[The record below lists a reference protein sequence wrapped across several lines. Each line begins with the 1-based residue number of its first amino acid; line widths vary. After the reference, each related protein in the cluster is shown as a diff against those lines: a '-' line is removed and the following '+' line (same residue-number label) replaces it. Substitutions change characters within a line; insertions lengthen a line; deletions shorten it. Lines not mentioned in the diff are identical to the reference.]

1 MEINTIN
8 PASFTGNLNA
18 VIYDHNGNIVPQTEL
33 YNFSEY
39 KVLTSPELLDLNINI
54 DKTKPTGYKPQ
65 GQDKYKITLSKGP
78 IEADETFFIKRF
90 KQSASEADIRQGVY
104 ETLRKLFQKS
114 VEAAKESKTSS
125 ENVALNVLD
134 RNGNPIPQNKL
145 EILKDCK
152 KLSELYGLKIL
163 VKPSDNFT
171 FAIKSKTPYMVYLSR
186 PLDELKTVIK
196 AEAPVLV
203 DKGTSQT
210 NLEREILEGI
220 YSALINLTQK
230 SAKAILEGKK

>member
-1 MEINTIN
+1 MKINTIN

-18 VIYDHNGNIVPQTEL
+18 VIYDYNGNIVPQTEL

-125 ENVALNVLD
+125 ENVAINVLD
-134 RNGNPIPQNKL
+134 RNDNPIPQNKL
-145 EILKDCK
+145 EILKECE
-152 KLSELYGLKIL
+152 KLSDLYNLKIS
-163 VKPSDNFT
+163 VKPSDYFT
-171 FAIKSKTPYMVYLSR
+171 FAMRNERPYMVYLSR
-186 PLDELKTVIK
+186 PLNALKTVIK
-196 AEAPVLV
+196 SEAPVLV
-203 DKGTSQT
+203 GKHTTQT

-220 YSALINLTQK
+220 YSALINLVQK
-230 SAKAILEGKK
+230 SAKAILEGKR